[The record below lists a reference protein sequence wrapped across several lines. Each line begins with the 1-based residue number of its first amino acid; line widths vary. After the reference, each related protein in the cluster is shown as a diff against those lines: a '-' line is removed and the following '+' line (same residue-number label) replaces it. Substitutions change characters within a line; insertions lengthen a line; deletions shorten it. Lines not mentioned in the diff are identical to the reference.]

1 MRKTYGSVTNYLKSQ
16 LEFTQS
22 EEDEEEEGPWKWRA
36 AQGCEERIRKNDWKY
51 SVPNHVE

>member
-22 EEDEEEEGPWKWRA
+22 EEDEEEKGPWKWGEK
-36 AQGCEERIRKNDWKY
+36 GCEGRIRKNDWKY
-51 SVPNHVE
+51 SIPNHVE